1 MKEEYTRLFEKVA
14 PRMSDEELLKSVLNS
29 RKAYNMENNNKN
41 TSTKKSRKIAPAIA
55 AVAAAAA
62 LATTAGAVTSYYRN
76 VNEEYNNVLAQAD
89 TEGFKQLY
97 TDKDGNTIDM
107 KDKAEASGMY
117 EKLNIE
123 LNKTFKCEGF
133 TFEVPGAI
141 SDGEKIFIMYDMV
154 FDEDPWSGEHPWFK
168 ENDNIYLEG
177 TTDCAEVRWNN
188 GIGLGTKSKRDGK
201 TVYSSTL
208 ELSRIENC
216 TSDTLKVSFD
226 SLWTSTTSI
235 DEEHRFNAE
244 VEIPLSDD
252 LKKFNKAFDI
262 SDAPYVKLARWG
274 NWDLT
279 HAEITPLTVTFNM
292 KTDGETPDPA
302 VCKDYS
308 PEIPIYVKFND
319 GTTLKLKHP
328 YDRYGID
335 TESKTLK
342 IKVGFNYPIDLDEV
356 QSIQFA
362 SAEVDMNGGVTTLDI
377 PEIPMEEDWRNN
389 LGNQK

>member
-29 RKAYNMENNNKN
+29 GKAYKMENNKN
-41 TSTKKSRKIAPAIA
+41 TTPKKRKIAPMIA

-76 VNEEYNNVLAQAD
+76 VNEEYTDAIAPTAD
-89 TEGFKQLY
+89 VFKQAY
-97 TDKDGNTIDM
+97 TDKDGNELDM
-107 KDKAEASGMY
+107 KGKAEASGIY

-123 LNKTFKCEGF
+123 LHKTFKCEDF

-141 SDGEKIFIMYDMV
+141 SDGKKIFIMYDII

-168 ENDNIYLEG
+168 ENENVYLDG
-177 TTDCAEVRWNN
+177 ITDCAGVQWC
-188 GIGLGTKSKRDGK
+188 GWLGQGTVSKRDGK
-201 TVYSSTL
+201 TVFSSYL
-208 ELSRIENC
+208 DLDGLENC
-216 TSDTLKVSFD
+216 TSDTLKVF
-226 SLWTSTTSI
+226 
-235 DEEHRFNAE
+235 FNNVWGSSMMSGHHYFSAE
-244 VEIPLSDD
+244 LEIPLSDD
-252 LKKFNKAFDI
+252 LTKFNKTIDI
-262 SDAPYVKLARWG
+262 PDAPYVKLARWG

-279 HAEITPLTVTFNM
+279 QVEITPLSVTFNM
-292 KTDGETPDPA
+292 ETDGETPDPS
-302 VCKDYS
+302 VCKFYS
-308 PEIPIYVKFND
+308 PKIPAYVKFND
-319 GTTLKLKHP
+319 DTTLELRRP
-328 YDRYGID
+328 YDSNGID
-335 TESKTLK
+335 TENKTLQIK
-342 IKVGFNYPIDLDEV
+342 IGFNYPIDLDEV

>member
-14 PRMSDEELLKSVLNS
+14 PRMSDDELLKSVLNS
-29 RKAYNMENNNKN
+29 GKAYNMENNNKN

-76 VNEEYNNVLAQAD
+76 VNEEYNTLLAQAD
-89 TEGFKQLY
+89 TEGFRQPY
-97 TDKDGNTIDM
+97 TDKDGNTLDM

-117 EKLNIE
+117 EKLNIQ

-141 SDGEKIFIMYDMV
+141 SDGEKIFVMYDMI

-177 TTDCAEVRWNN
+177 ATDCAEVRWNN

-208 ELSRIENC
+208 ELSGVENC

-226 SLWTSTTSI
+226 SLWTSTTST

-244 VEIPLSDD
+244 VEIPITDD
-252 LKKFNKAFDI
+252 LKKFNKTIDI
-262 SDAPYVKLARWG
+262 PDAPYVKLARWG
-274 NWDLT
+274 NWNLT
-279 HAEITPLTVTFNM
+279 QVEITPLSVTFNM
-292 KTDGETPDPA
+292 ETDGETPDPS
-302 VCKDYS
+302 VCKFYA
-308 PEIPIYVKFND
+308 PKIPAYVKFND
-319 GTTLKLKHP
+319 DTTLELRRP
-328 YDRYGID
+328 YDSNGID
-335 TESKTLK
+335 TENKTLK
-342 IKVGFNYPIDLDEV
+342 IKVGFNYPIDVDEV

-362 SAEVDMNGGVTTLDI
+362 SAEIDMNGGVTELDT
-377 PEIPMEEDWRNN
+377 PEIPMEKDWW
-389 LGNQK
+389 LDQAPQK